1 MVGEQG
7 GRGRG
12 PARLNAAELTA
23 AQLNTAQLTTGI
35 TAAYDA
41 SAGDWA
47 GGPVQVYGPLATA
60 LVEAAAAVVPL
71 AGSVVLDLGAGTGVA
86 GRAALAAGA
95 GRVICAD
102 LAVGMLRHC
111 GPALHP
117 VAADAAA
124 LPLRDGAVDLVLA
137 AFSLSHLPSIAAGLA
152 EIRRVGRTVAAS
164 SFAPQWTHPAKTAT
178 DEALRAFGYVP
189 PAWYA
194 SLKDEGEPQAADAAL
209 LADLTAAAG
218 FRDAEFR
225 TLTVPAGLSTPAE
238 LASWRLGMAHVA
250 PFVRALDSGRQA
262 ELRRAAE
269 RSVAAA
275 GGGPLTVEMSVL
287 IAG

>member
-7 GRGRG
+7 GRGGG
-12 PARLNAAELTA
+12 PARLNAAELS
-23 AQLNTAQLTTGI
+23 TGI

-41 SAGDWA
+41 SAGEWA
-47 GGPVQVYGPLATA
+47 DGPVRLYGPLATA
-60 LVEAAAAVVPL
+60 LVQVAAAAVPV
-71 AGSVVLDLGAGTGVA
+71 AGSVVLDVGAGSGLA

-95 GRVICAD
+95 RHVICAD
-102 LAVGMLRHC
+102 LAVGMLAHC
-111 GPALHP
+111 GRALHP

-124 LPLRDGAVDLVLA
+124 LPLGDGAVDLVLA

-152 EIRRVGRTVAAS
+152 EIRRVGLAVAAS
-164 SFAPQWTHPAKTAT
+164 SFAPRWSHPAKTAT

-189 PAWYA
+189 PPWYA

-209 LADLTAAAG
+209 LADRAAAAG
-218 FRDAEFR
+218 FGEVRFR
-225 TLTVPAGLSTPAE
+225 TVTVPTGLSTPAE

-250 PFVRALDSGRQA
+250 PFARSLDPGRRA

-275 GGGPLTVEMSVL
+275 GCGPLTVEMSVL
-287 IAG
+287 IAR

>member
-1 MVGEQG
+1 MVGEQV
-7 GRGRG
+7 GRGGG
-12 PARLNAAELTA
+12 PARLSTD
-23 AQLNTAQLTTGI
+23 NTDRLSTDI

-41 SAGDWA
+41 SAADWA
-47 GGPVQVYGPLATA
+47 DGPEQMYGPLATA
-60 LVEAAAAVVPL
+60 LVEVAAATMPL
-71 AGSVVLDLGAGTGVA
+71 AGRVVLDFGAGTGVA

-95 GRVICAD
+95 RHVICVD
-102 LAVGMLRHC
+102 LAIGMLRYC
-111 GPALHP
+111 GAALPP

-152 EIRRVGRTVAAS
+152 EIRRVGREVAAS

-178 DEALRAFGYVP
+178 DQALRAFGYVP

-209 LADLTAAAG
+209 LADLASAAG
-218 FRDAEFR
+218 FGDVRFR
-225 TLTVPAGLSTPAE
+225 TLTVPTGLSTPAE

-250 PFVRALDSGRQA
+250 PFVRTLDPGRRA

-275 GGGPLTVEMSVL
+275 GCGPLTVAMGVL
-287 IAG
+287 TAC

>member
-7 GRGRG
+7 SRGRG
-12 PARLNAAELTA
+12 PDRLSTDL
-23 AQLNTAQLTTGI
+23 

-47 GGPVQVYGPLATA
+47 GGPEQLYGPLATA
-60 LVEAAAAVVPL
+60 LVDVAAAAVPL
-71 AGSVVLDLGAGTGVA
+71 AGRVVLDLGAGTGVA

-95 GRVICAD
+95 RHVICAD
-102 LAVGMLRHC
+102 LALGMLRHC
-111 GPALHP
+111 GAALHP

-124 LPLRDGAVDLVLA
+124 LPLPDGAVDLVLA

-152 EIRRVGRTVAAS
+152 EIRRVGLAVAAS

-178 DEALRAFGYVP
+178 DQALRAFGYAP

-194 SLKDEGEPQAADAAL
+194 ALKDETEPQAADAAL
-209 LADLTAAAG
+209 LTDLAGAAG
-218 FRDAEFR
+218 FRDAAFR
-225 TLTVPAGLSTPAE
+225 TVMVPTGLSTPAE
-238 LASWRLGMAHVA
+238 LAAWRLGMAHVA
-250 PFVRALDSGRQA
+250 PFVRALDPGRRA

-275 GGGPLTVEMSVL
+275 GCEPLTVEIGVL
-287 IAG
+287 IAR